1 MTDDT
6 GQKLQ
11 LKVDDVVWREV
22 EDEDELVILEL
33 STSTYVT
40 LNGSAKFLWVTLANG
55 STLDEL
61 VLSLVSRYS
70 ISTEQARSDIM
81 SFVSALDERELIAH
95 DV

>member
-1 MTDDT
+1 MTDDSRRRI
-6 GQKLQ
+6 Q

-22 EDEDELVILEL
+22 EDDLVILEL

-40 LNGSAKFLWVTLANG
+40 LNGSAKFLWEILVLG

-61 VLSLVSRYS
+61 VLSLVGRYS
-70 ISTEQARSDIM
+70 ISPEQAKFDVE

-95 DV
+95 EF